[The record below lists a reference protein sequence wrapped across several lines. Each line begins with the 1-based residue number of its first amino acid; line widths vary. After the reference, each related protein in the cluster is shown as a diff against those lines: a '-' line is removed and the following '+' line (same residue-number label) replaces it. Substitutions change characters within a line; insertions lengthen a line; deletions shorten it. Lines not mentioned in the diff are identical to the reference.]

1 MFFVLS
7 RAWDKENIRSPHEE
21 SNLTPSDSAADAL
34 EHGSAEYEGLKLF
47 SISLSK
53 CPGSAFVLFIL
64 FLLRKNDLEFDNLF
78 TE

>member
-1 MFFVLS
+1 MRNRTS
-7 RAWDKENIRSPHEE
+7 HHRIPQS
-21 SNLTPSDSAADAL
+21 DAL
-34 EHGSAEYEGLKLF
+34 EHGSAEYEGLNLF

-64 FLLRKNDLEFDNLF
+64 FLLRKNDLEFNNLF